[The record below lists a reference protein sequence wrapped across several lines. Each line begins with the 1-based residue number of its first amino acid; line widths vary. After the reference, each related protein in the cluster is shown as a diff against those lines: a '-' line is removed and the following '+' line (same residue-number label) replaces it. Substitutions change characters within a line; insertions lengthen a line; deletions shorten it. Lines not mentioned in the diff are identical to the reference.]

1 MRCLKDEEQLCGHG
15 DIYMTYF
22 CLFNQLELRLES
34 RVDSTYAS
42 LLVKYQVMHG
52 LTYLWLN
59 EAHSHTEFTQV
70 LTIIPI
76 KFEAALVDNQLQS
89 YRYTVKTFYRFL
101 LEVGIKIIKL
111 EDVKELYN
119 AEDLISVSIFDGPI
133 LVNSSLLSEMDG
145 FSYVGGYTITCQVDI
160 FNGITYIRG
169 ILNLIYQRRLQ
180 ETLDVNLAN
189 IKDTYKTSVNTMK
202 RNSIFYYKYI
212 RVRTAKHFVKLT
224 FTKIRTLSGQSH
236 SCEYG
241 GFVVSDFWDAHL
253 QVIGPYCTRHGTE
266 PLVNDVNTFH
276 SRNNFLTLIIYS
288 YTFQIDV
295 DISFQ
300 STQCEGVTNI
310 CNVYCGNYVDFYTDK
325 KFYSEKN
332 FVVLYFER
340 TQFTCRVQL
349 QILKQCV
356 MVQRTWD
363 ERNAVCIVIIYP
375 RLGVMKTTVQM
386 QNNFKY
392 VHFIIL

>member
-22 CLFNQLELRLES
+22 CLFSHLELRLES
-34 RVDSTYAS
+34 LVDSTYAS

-52 LTYLWLN
+52 VTYLWLN
-59 EAHSHTEFTQV
+59 ETHSHIDLKQV
-70 LTIIPI
+70 LTLIPI
-76 KFEAALVDNQLQS
+76 KFEAAIPDNQLQS
-89 YRYTVKTFYRFL
+89 YRYTLKSYYGFL
-101 LEVGIKIIKL
+101 LEIGIKVIL
-111 EDVKELYN
+111 VEDINHNNVD
-119 AEDLISVSIFDGPI
+119 DLIYVSIFDGPI
-133 LVNSSLLSEMDG
+133 LVNSSFLYDMDR
-145 FSYVGGYTITCQVDI
+145 FSYVGGFTITCQVDI
-160 FNGITYIRG
+160 MNGVALIRG
-169 ILNLIYQRRLQ
+169 TIKLLFQRRLQ
-180 ETLDVNLAN
+180 EILDVNLTN

-212 RVRTAKHFVKLT
+212 RVRTANHFVKLT
-224 FTKIRTLSGQSH
+224 FTNIRTFSGQSH

-253 QVIGPYCTRHGTE
+253 QVIGPYCSRHGTE
-266 PLVNDVNTFH
+266 PLVNDVNVFH
-276 SRNNFLTLIIYS
+276 SRNNFLTFIIYS
-288 YTFQIDV
+288 YTFQMDV

-300 STQCEGVTNI
+300 STPCEGVTNI
-310 CNVYCGNYVDFYTDK
+310 CNVYCGNYFKYYTAK
-325 KFYSEKN
+325 NYYSAKN
-332 FVVLYFER
+332 FILVYR
-340 TQFTCRVQL
+340 HKSRFTCRVQL
-349 QILKQCV
+349 QILKKCV

-363 ERNAVCIVIIYP
+363 ERNAVCIVVIYP